1 MKSYLIALAIA
12 VTVLISFISL
22 GKADDIKIITL
33 TSNDIIYDPVS
44 QKIYASVPSSAG
56 ATGNSITIIDP
67 FTGTVDT
74 SIFIGSEPS
83 KLAISNN
90 GQYLYVAL
98 DGAASVRRFD
108 ITSQTAELQ
117 FALGSD
123 SFFGPYYAEDIQVL
137 PGNPETAAVST
148 KYLGVSPRF
157 AGVGIYDNGI
167 QRPTRVPHF
176 SGTGEHVNVIEFSAS
191 STRLYGGSTTSSPTR
206 FYRMSVDTN
215 GVSITNVASDIIP
228 GGFSSGDIE
237 FDGGLIY
244 TAQGGLIDPE
254 AQVLLGT
261 FMLPSRG
268 FVPLVGPDSS
278 ARRVYFLTVSSS
290 DGTMTTFD
298 NQTFLP
304 IDTLTISG
312 LNFDFSGPSSLIFW
326 GRDALAFR
334 TSGDQLVLV
343 RFTLRLSTNHVSFA
357 SVQIGQFADA
367 LITIKNTRSDTL
379 MITDIVSD
387 NSAFTAHPTFFTV
400 APNQTAV
407 DTIRFSPLAGGAFAG
422 TLLIHSNS
430 PTSPDT
436 VTVTGDSNSPPENF
450 SLLEPQDGA
459 ILDTLNF
466 TLIWQQALEVDPGDD
481 VRYQVIIST
490 QSDFSDTLL
499 SASQLIDTTYT
510 IVSGLQP
517 SQQYYWKVIASD
529 LAGAMTESNIAFSFS
544 TSDIA
549 TAVTYQNS
557 DQSPTTFSLSQN
569 YPNPFNAQTVIKY
582 QLPQN
587 GQVELAIFN
596 VLGQRVR
603 MLVNEFQSSGSYQVR
618 WHGIDELESLVTSG
632 VYIIRLQSHSLVQT
646 RKMIFLQ

>member
-123 SFFGPYYAEDIQVL
+123 SFFGPYYAEDIEVL
-137 PGNPETAAVST
+137 PGNPDIIAVSR
-148 KYLGVSPRF
+148 KNLGVSPRH
-157 AGVGIYDNGI
+157 AGVAIYDNGV
-167 QRPTRVPHF
+167 QLTTETPRH
-176 SGTGEHVNVIEFSAS
+176 TGSNVIEFSNS
-191 STRLYGGSTTSSPTR
+191 SSRLYGYNNETTEFGFR
-206 FYRMSVDTN
+206 RMSIDTSGVMVIDATPNLISGFGVD
-215 GVSITNVASDIIP
+215 IK
-228 GGFSSGDIE
+228 
-237 FDGGLIY
+237 FDGGRIY
-244 TAQGGLIDPE
+244 STTGGVIDPE
-254 AQVLLGT
+254 ARILLGS
-261 FMLPSRG
+261 FSG
-268 FVPLVGPDSS
+268 ISFNPLVRPDSN
-278 ARRVYFLTVSSS
+278 AGRVYFLTVSGS
-290 DGTMTTFD
+290 DGTITTFN
-298 NQTFLP
+298 NQTFLA